1 MSDAAHVTGA
11 AHEPARQKGAALL
24 SVVLAACMWGCWSLL
39 LRPTGLSG
47 AVTAPI
53 LLAGVALTSAPMAL
67 REVRSRPIRWS
78 RPIVTALVLYAVA
91 DAVNV
96 GTFFRAMV
104 TTSVAVAVLTHSVAP
119 VLVALL
125 APAIEG
131 TKSKRAPA
139 AALMAMAG
147 LVLVLE
153 PWRGTEVDASLVLG
167 ALLGLASAVGYATT
181 VFAARRLSVST
192 GPATALC
199 AHSVLA
205 SLLLLPLALPEL
217 DAIEAGDWVYL
228 GLAILLPGTLA
239 GVLFIRALPVIGSAR
254 AAVLALLEPLVAC
267 LVGWAAFGERLG
279 ALGAA
284 GGAMV
289 LLAAAYVATEE
300 TAVAEARAT

>member
-1 MSDAAHVTGA
+1 MSSLSKQG
-11 AHEPARQKGAALL
+11 ALL
-24 SVVLAACMWGCWSLL
+24 SVVLAACMWGCWSLV

-53 LLAGVALTSAPMAL
+53 LLAGIALTSAPMAL
-67 REVRSRPIRWS
+67 RELRAKRVRWAK
-78 RPIVTALVLYAVA
+78 PIVIAIVIYAVA

-125 APAIEG
+125 SPAIEG
-131 TKSKRAPA
+131 TKSRRAPV
-139 AALMAMAG
+139 AALMAIGG

-153 PWRGTEVDASLVLG
+153 PWRGTALDASLVLG
-167 ALLGLASAVGYATT
+167 ACLGLASAVGYAST
-181 VFAARRLSVST
+181 VFAARKLADSI

-199 AHSVLA
+199 SHSVIA
-205 SLLLLPLALPEL
+205 ALLLLPLAVGEL
-217 DAIEAGDWVYL
+217 SSIEPSDVGYLMAG
-228 GLAILLPGTLA
+228 ILLPGTLA

-254 AAVLALLEPLVAC
+254 AAVLALIEPLVAC

-279 ALGAA
+279 PLGALG
-284 GGAMV
+284 GALV
-289 LLAAAYVATEE
+289 LLAAAYVATED
-300 TAVAEARAT
+300 APVVSPQPA